1 MHRAHLCRR
10 NFVRDIQSR
19 AKGFV
24 YFSRAEQMK
33 RYFSATSAINIEVR
47 RTRETRVPFEQT
59 QWLSILPEGGEETRI
74 LFSGKLDHAQ
84 LRDHYRPAEY
94 RSDSK
99 KQEDALSGNGSVFE
113 SEKQT
118 AGR

>member
-1 MHRAHLCRR
+1 
-10 NFVRDIQSR
+10 
-19 AKGFV
+19 
-24 YFSRAEQMK
+24 MK
-33 RYFSATSAINIEVR
+33 RHFLATSPINIEIG
-47 RTRETRVPFEQT
+47 RTVKAGVLFEQT
-59 QWLSILPEGGEETRI
+59 QWLSILPEGREETRI

-99 KQEDALSGNGSVFE
+99 KQEDALPGSGGVFE

-118 AGR
+118 AGC